1 MKNYAGIVLGAGKGL
16 GRTICHRLSG
26 KFKCLIL
33 AGRSQENLEVTLSE
47 LKRQATDP
55 NVEFVLMQV
64 DLTDNESIRTFVES
78 LKDVALPIRALINT
92 AAGFYRG
99 EFYDQSFGSIDTLI
113 SANYTGPV
121 LLTSKLLQ
129 EDLKGELIDIIHVTN
144 VNSSTTLDSSSSS
157 SMHTSSKAALNIFS
171 RVVGRELVSDGVRLT
186 VLAPGTFARHGHKG
200 ISEES
205 LAHIVEFL
213 LTLPDDAW
221 IESINVRP
229 TLLNG
234 NNRGDTKTA
243 SET

>member
-1 MKNYAGIVLGAGKGL
+1 MKNHAGIVLGAGKGL
-16 GRTICHRLSG
+16 GRTICHRLNG

-33 AGRSQENLEVTLSE
+33 AGRSRENLEVTLSE
-47 LKRQATDP
+47 LQRQAVNP
-55 NVEFVLMQV
+55 NVEFVIRQV
-64 DLTDNESIRTFVES
+64 DFTDHDSIPPFVES
-78 LKDVALPIRALINT
+78 LKDVAIPIRALINT

-99 EFYDQSFGSIDTLI
+99 KFYDQPFGSIDKLI

-129 EDLKGELIDIIHVTN
+129 AGLRSELIDIIHVTN

-171 RVVGRELVSDGVRLT
+171 RIVGRELVNDGVRLT
-186 VLAPGTFARHGHKG
+186 VLAPGTFARDGRRG
-200 ISEES
+200 VSEES

-221 IESINVRP
+221 IEAIEVRP
-229 TLLNG
+229 RN
-234 NNRGDTKTA
+234 
-243 SET
+243 

>member
-1 MKNYAGIVLGAGKGL
+1 MKNHAGIVLGAGKGL

-33 AGRSQENLEVTLSE
+33 AGRSRENLEAALSE
-47 LKRQATDP
+47 LQMHAANPDL
-55 NVEFVLMQV
+55 EFVIRQV
-64 DLTDNESIRTFVES
+64 DLTDHDSIATFVES
-78 LKDVALPIRALINT
+78 LKDLSIPIRALINT

-99 EFYDQSFGSIDTLI
+99 KFYDQSFGSIDKLI

-129 EDLKGELIDIIHVTN
+129 AGLKSELIDIIHVTN

-171 RVVGRELVSDGVRLT
+171 RIVGRELVSDGVRLT
-186 VLAPGTFARHGHKG
+186 VLAPGTFARHGHRG